1 MKRARTISRGLSL
14 WNLTIGSSRMPI
26 TTMLAIGTTTTKGQT
41 TTIGEGLTWIILV
54 VAVVVETA
62 VILAVPYGVQTVVAS
77 AWEETL

>member
-1 MKRARTISRGLSL
+1 MMIKNTIDFTKVPDLKL
-14 WNLTIGSSRMPI
+14 LVSSK
-26 TTMLAIGTTTTKGQT
+26 TELNKDTAKGDSNAT

>member
-1 MKRARTISRGLSL
+1 
-14 WNLTIGSSRMPI
+14 
-26 TTMLAIGTTTTKGQT
+26 MLAIGTTTTKGQT
-41 TTIGEGLTWIILV
+41 TTIEEGLTWIILV